1 MTARVLFMSVD
12 LAPGRMEAVPLDQA
26 AERILDAA
34 GAELARHGVRRTTMN
49 QVADAAGLGV
59 ATVYRRFP
67 QKAELVRAVI
77 LREADAVTAAV
88 LAELERPA
96 PIEEQAAGGFTAFAH
111 AISNRPLLVRLM
123 RGDAD
128 AGDGAAPGELV
139 DQLMTGA
146 REVISDWIRA
156 LQADGRYRSADADVV
171 AELEARLAVS
181 LILIPDGFIPMHDD
195 AATHA
200 FAAQY
205 LVPLLGPER

>member
-1 MTARVLFMSVD
+1 MSVEVVVD
-12 LAPGRMEAVPLDQA
+12 PAT
-26 AERILDAA
+26 ERILDAA
-34 GAELARHGVRRTTMN
+34 GAELARRGVRRMTMN

-88 LAELERPA
+88 LAELERPGT
-96 PIEEQAAGGFTAFAH
+96 IHEQAAGGFTAFAH
-111 AISNRPLLVRLM
+111 AISSRPLLIRLM

-128 AGDGAAPGELV
+128 SGDPLASSGQAPPADLI

-146 REVISDWIRA
+146 RDCISDWIRN
-156 LQADGRYRSADADVV
+156 LQAEGRYLDADPDVI

-205 LVPLLGPER
+205 LVPLLGPEYR

>member
-1 MTARVLFMSVD
+1 MSVD
-12 LAPGRMEAVPLDQA
+12 LVVDPAS
-26 AERILDAA
+26 ERILDAA
-34 GAELARHGVRRTTMN
+34 GVELARHGVRRTTMT

-88 LAELERPA
+88 IAELDRPG

-111 AISNRPLLVRLM
+111 AISSRPLLVRLM

-128 AGDGAAPGELV
+128 ASAAPGDLV
-139 DQLMTGA
+139 EQLMAGA
-146 REVISDWIRA
+146 REVISDWIRT
-156 LQADGRYRSADADVV
+156 LQADGRYLSANADVV

-181 LILIPDGFIPMHDD
+181 LILIPEGFIPMHDD

-205 LVPLLGPER
+205 LVPLLGPEFQPGG